1 MIKYIKKV
9 DYFINGNFS
18 HSVEIEKKSFYTV
31 GDALEYLKN
40 AKLKH
45 YYNKK
50 DISLMES
57 AEVLFRQEDT
67 FKKYYKIIDIESGLI
82 TTNIKEADHV

>member
-9 DYFINGNFS
+9 DYFINGDFS

-57 AEVLFRQEDT
+57 ATVFFREGDT
-67 FKKYYKIIDIESGLI
+67 FKQYYKTIDMESGLI
-82 TTNIKEADHV
+82 TTNIKGADHV